1 VRAVVQRVSRA
12 SVKVEGKT
20 VGSCGP
26 GLLVLVGAHKEDTEQ
41 SATKLADRIA
51 GLRIFNDEEG
61 KINLSLDQID
71 NDGSAQVL
79 AVSNFTVYGDAHK
92 SRRPSF
98 MAAAPYDEGER
109 LYNTFV
115 SALRDQGLNVEEGTF
130 GAMMEVDLLNDGP
143 VTLVIDC

>member
-1 VRAVVQRVSRA
+1 MRAVVQRVARA
-12 SVKVEGKT
+12 SVKVEGET

-26 GLLVLVGAHKEDTEQ
+26 GLLVLVGAHKDDED
-41 SATKLADRIA
+41 ANAKKLADRIA
-51 GLRIFNDEEG
+51 GLRVFNDADG
-61 KINLSLDQID
+61 KMNLSLAQIN
-71 NDGSAQVL
+71 NDGRAQVL

-109 LYNTFV
+109 LYRTFV
-115 SALRDQGLNVEEGTF
+115 SALRDHGLKVEEGTF

>member
-1 VRAVVQRVSRA
+1 MRAVVQRVSRA

-41 SATKLADRIA
+41 SAAKLADRIA

-61 KINLSLDQID
+61 KMNLSLDQID
-71 NDGSAQVL
+71 NDGSPQIL
-79 AVSNFTVYGDAHK
+79 AVSNFTVYGDALK

-115 SALRDQGLNVEEGTF
+115 SALRDHGLNVEEGTF
-130 GAMMEVDLLNDGP
+130 GAMMQVDLLNDGP
-143 VTLVIDC
+143 VTLIIDC

>member
-1 VRAVVQRVSRA
+1 MRAVVQRVARA
-12 SVKVEGKT
+12 SVKVEGET

-41 SATKLADRIA
+41 NATKLADRIA
-51 GLRIFNDEEG
+51 GIRIFNDDEG
-61 KINLSLDQID
+61 KMNLSLGQID
-71 NDGSAQVL
+71 NDGRAQVL
-79 AVSNFTVYGDAHK
+79 AVSNFTVYGDALK

-109 LYNTFV
+109 LYNAFV
-115 SALRDQGLNVEEGTF
+115 SALRDRGLKVEEGTF
-130 GAMMEVDLLNDGP
+130 GAMMQVDLLNDGP